1 MSESMAT
8 PVRLVGWK
16 LWAGRILTAIPALML
31 LISGVMKVMRVPM
44 VVSSFTNQFGY
55 PASAVVPIGLIE
67 LTCVILYL
75 IPRTTVLGAILVAGY
90 FGGAIATHLR
100 IGDPSL
106 IGPLILGV
114 MAWGGLYLREPRLR
128 ALLPLVKRA

>member
-8 PVRLVGWK
+8 PVRPVGWK

-31 LISGVMKVMRVPM
+31 LISGVIKIMRGPM

-114 MAWGGLYLREPRLR
+114 MAWGGLYLREPRLH

>member
-16 LWAGRILTAIPALML
+16 PWAGRILAAIPALML
-31 LISGVMKVMRVPM
+31 LISGVIKIMRGPM

-55 PASAVVPIGLIE
+55 PASAVVPIGLLE
-67 LTCVILYL
+67 LICVILYL

-90 FGGAIATHLR
+90 FGGATATHLR

-114 MAWGGLYLREPRLR
+114 MAWGGLYLREPRLH
-128 ALLPLVKRA
+128 ALLPLVRRA

>member
-1 MSESMAT
+1 
-8 PVRLVGWK
+8 
-16 LWAGRILTAIPALML
+16 ML
-31 LISGVMKVMRVPM
+31 LISGVMKVMRGPM

-55 PASAVVPIGLIE
+55 PAGAVVPIGLIE
-67 LTCVILYL
+67 LICVILYL

-114 MAWGGLYLREPRLR
+114 MAWGGLYLREPRLH

>member
-1 MSESMAT
+1 MAT

-31 LISGVMKVMRVPM
+31 LTSSVMKIMRGPM

-55 PASAVVPIGLIE
+55 PASAVVPIGLLE
-67 LTCVILYL
+67 LICVILYL

-114 MAWGGLYLREPRLR
+114 MAWGGLYLREPRLH